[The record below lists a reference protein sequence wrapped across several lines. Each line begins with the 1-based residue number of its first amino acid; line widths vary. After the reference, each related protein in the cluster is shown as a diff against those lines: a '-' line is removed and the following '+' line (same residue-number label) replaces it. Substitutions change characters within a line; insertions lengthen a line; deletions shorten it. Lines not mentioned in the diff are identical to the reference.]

1 MSYSSDTDVKA
12 LMWLPIREEYAKNS
26 EREYLQSGGANPAEH
41 EQYPFGVSQRPPL
54 WQPQSE
60 SVGREAISEKVRH
73 S

>member
-1 MSYSSDTDVKA
+1 
-12 LMWLPIREEYAKNS
+12 MWLPIREENVENS
-26 EREYLQSGGANPAEH
+26 ESEYLQSGGANPAEH

-60 SVGREAISEKVRH
+60 SAGREEELGREAISEKALH